1 MKFSTKAWEQ
11 IIPIYDDIL
20 QMPFIIELQN
30 GKLPINKF
38 QYYMMQDAKY
48 LEHFGRVLAAIGS
61 KLEDNEQAIDFF
73 DFGKNS
79 LIVERALHE
88 HYFELFGLSKNLKIE
103 IEPTCHHYIH
113 FLKSTFAFDAIEV
126 AMAAVLPCFWIYK
139 KVGDEIL
146 NNQTEKN
153 NPYNKWIETYSGDDF
168 ADGVTKA
175 INYVDAI
182 AEKTTEEV
190 REKMTEAFIK
200 ASELEYLFWK
210 AAYDNIT
217 WKR

>member
-1 MKFSTKAWEQ
+1 MKFTTEAWEQ
-11 IIPIYDDIL
+11 ITPIYNDIL
-20 QMPFIIELQN
+20 VMPFITELQN
-30 GKLPINKF
+30 GKLPIEKF

-61 KLEDNEQAIDFF
+61 KLEDNQQAIDFF
-73 DFGKNS
+73 DFGKNA

-88 HYFELFGLSKNLKIE
+88 YYFELFGLEKNLKIE

-113 FLKSTFAFDAIEV
+113 FLKSTFAFDSIEV
-126 AMAAVLPCFWIYK
+126 AMAAILPCFWIYK

-146 NNQTEKN
+146 KNQTENN
-153 NPYNKWIETYSGDDF
+153 NPYNKWIETYSGEEF

-175 INYVDAI
+175 INYVDSI
-182 AEKTTEEV
+182 AEKTTTTV
-190 REKMTEAFIK
+190 RTQMLEAFKK
-200 ASELEYLFWK
+200 ASELEFLFWN
-210 AAYDNIT
+210 AAYNTIK